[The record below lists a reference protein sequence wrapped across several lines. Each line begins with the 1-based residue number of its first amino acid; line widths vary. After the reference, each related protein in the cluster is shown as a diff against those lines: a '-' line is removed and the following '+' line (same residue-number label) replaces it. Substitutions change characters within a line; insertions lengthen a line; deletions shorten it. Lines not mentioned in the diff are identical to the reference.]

1 MRVDRYRRRDI
12 STDADLQTTKRAS
25 PRRIVALKI
34 YRETKT
40 KLTIFFKSTKLRLQR
55 KTSIYFNIPSD

>member
-40 KLTIFFKSTKLRLQR
+40 KLTVFFLKVP
-55 KTSIYFNIPSD
+55 N

>member
-1 MRVDRYRRRDI
+1 MHVDRYRRRDI

-40 KLTIFFKSTKLRLQR
+40 KLTVFFLKYQT
-55 KTSIYFNIPSD
+55 KTSKENIYLF